1 MSTYTDLIK
10 KYFVFSGTEIR
21 DIIITVIVL
30 GFMFSF
36 RSWGVEKFDPNAGI
50 QNMISGIL
58 IVALALLVH
67 ISAQR
72 MLALRK
78 GFQIE
83 YQMWIYGLLAALV
96 ICFVSRGYVVLVI
109 AGGII
114 MYSLEGHRLGKWRYQ
129 MSQKDL
135 GMVSLIGPLANIVLA
150 ILFKLLLMISPNNA
164 LLTGALAINLWF
176 AVFTV
181 LPIPKLDGLNIFFM
195 GRSTWAFAFIGI
207 LIASLLLYFS
217 TSIFWSIVA
226 AVVAGLLAMVLW
238 FVYLE

>member
-1 MSTYTDLIK
+1 MGTYTNLLK
-10 KYFVFSGTEIR
+10 KYFVFSRNEIR
-21 DIIITVIVL
+21 DIIVTVLIL

-36 RSWGVEKFDPNAGI
+36 RSWGFGKFDVNAGI
-50 QNMISGIL
+50 QNLVSSIL

-67 ISAQR
+67 VSAQR

-109 AGGII
+109 AGGIM
-114 MYSLEGHRLGKWRYQ
+114 MYSLEGHRLGKWRYH
-129 MSQKDL
+129 MSHKDL
-135 GMVSLIGPLANIVLA
+135 GMVSLIGPVMNIALA
-150 ILFKLLLMISPNNA
+150 IFFKLLLMISPNNI
-164 LLTGALAINLWF
+164 LLTRALAINLWF
-176 AVFTV
+176 AFFTM
-181 LPIPKLDGLNIFFM
+181 LPIPKLDGLNVFYM
-195 GRSTWAFAFIGI
+195 GRSTWAFAFMGI

-217 TSIFWSIVA
+217 TSIFWSIIA

-238 FVYLE
+238 FIYLE

>member
-1 MSTYTDLIK
+1 MGTYTDLLK
-10 KYFVFSGTEIR
+10 KYFVFKKEEVR
-21 DIIITVIVL
+21 DIIITVLIL

-36 RSWGVEKFDPNAGI
+36 RSWGLNKFDPNAGI
-50 QNMISGIL
+50 QNLISGVL
-58 IVALALLVH
+58 MVALALLAH

-83 YQMWIYGLLAALV
+83 YKIWIYGLLAALV

-135 GMVSLIGPLANIVLA
+135 GIVSLIGPLANIVLA
-150 ILFKLLLMISPNNA
+150 ILFKLLLTISPNNI
-164 LLTGALAINLWF
+164 LLTRALAINLWF
-176 AVFTV
+176 AFFTI
-181 LPIPKLDGLNIFFM
+181 LPIPKLDGLNVFYM

-238 FVYLE
+238 FIYLE